1 MDLLGGTGGPVRVAG
16 RELPR
21 DELLGWASAVAG
33 EIRGADA
40 VAVHATASLE
50 TVAAVAGGILAGV
63 PVVPLPPD
71 SGPAERAHILGD
83 SGARLLLAAGGRGT
97 RRRRAAP
104 RPGRRAAAQRKRPG
118 RRSRRR
124 HRADPVHERD
134 DGRAEGR
141 ADLAERDRRR
151 AGRPRRG
158 LGLDAR

>member
-83 SGARLLLAAGGRGT
+83 SGARLLLAAGG
-97 RRRRAAP
+97 
-104 RPGRRAAAQRKRPG
+104 
-118 RRSRRR
+118 
-124 HRADPVHERD
+124 
-134 DGRAEGR
+134 
-141 ADLAERDRRR
+141 AERAGGEPPSSRSTRCRTAEASR
-151 AGRPRRG
+151 ATFPPAPPR
-158 LGLDAR
+158 